1 MDIKYMEYVLALAK
15 AGNITQAAKDLYI
28 SQPTL
33 SQFIRNYQNTLGIHL
48 FKRMNGRYTL
58 TSAGETFCKY
68 AEQIIELE
76 KNMEQAM
83 QTYKNTTI
91 LKIGTSTT
99 KAISM
104 VTHLIPIYRKEFPNI
119 DIAMSEGNSFTI
131 ISKVLNNDL
140 DLVFGSISSLDLYK
154 GQILPLKEEKIAL
167 AVPSR
172 MSICNSN
179 YNYIQS
185 LDLETFA
192 RELSGAP
199 FILQHPGSC
208 IRYLADGLFRSAHMT
223 PVVILNTSNASSIV
237 KSVSSG
243 IGAGFI
249 PVSNMVLDPNI
260 VYFLFTPSLYR
271 IHCMVYRKKI
281 EKDTAFQ
288 RVPGIRRSLDRYGP
302 GNRRSG
308 SLCLIFLLNN
318 TKIALK
324 SITERDLSKIP
335 PLLFIE
341 LFISVFSII
350 LPSQQP

>member
-172 MSICNSN
+172 MSICRNSN

-223 PVVILNTSNASSIV
+223 PVVILNTSQCIFYC
-237 KSVSSG
+237 KICFLWYRCRIYPCKQYG
-243 IGAGFI
+243 IG
-249 PVSNMVLDPNI
+249 PQ
-260 VYFLFTPSLYR
+260 YR
-271 IHCMVYRKKI
+271 IFFVY
-281 EKDTAFQ
+281 TF
-288 RVPGIRRSLDRYGP
+288 SLPHPLYG
-302 GNRRSG
+302 
-308 SLCLIFLLNN
+308 
-318 TKIALK
+318 
-324 SITERDLSKIP
+324 LSKKDRKRYC
-335 PLLFIE
+335 
-341 LFISVFSII
+341 ISTSF
-350 LPSQQP
+350 

>member
-33 SQFIRNYQNTLGIHL
+33 SQFVRNYQNTLGINL

-76 KNMEQAM
+76 KNMDQAM

-91 LKIGTSTT
+91 LRIGTSTT

-104 VTHLIPIYRKEFPNI
+104 VTHFLPIYRKEFPNI
-119 DIAMSEGNSFTI
+119 DIAMSEGNSSI
-131 ISKVLNNDL
+131 VISKLLNNDL
-140 DLVFGSISSLDLYK
+140 DLVFGSVSSLDFYK

-172 MSICNSN
+172 MSICRNSN
-179 YNYIQS
+179 YNYIQG

-192 RELSGAP
+192 REFSGAP

-208 IRYLADGLFRSAHMT
+208 IRHLTDSLFHSAHMN
-223 PVVILNTSNASSIV
+223 PIVILNTSNASSIV

-243 IGAGFI
+243 IGVGFI

-260 VYFLFTPSLYR
+260 VYFLLTPTLYR
-271 IHCMVYRKKI
+271 IHCMVHRKKT
-281 EKDTAFQ
+281 EKDMAFQ
-288 RVPGIRRSLDRYGP
+288 RLFELAQEYANSWTNMNPEIGDLVPY
-302 GNRRSG
+302 
-308 SLCLIFLLNN
+308 
-318 TKIALK
+318 A
-324 SITERDLSKIP
+324 
-335 PLLFIE
+335 
-341 LFISVFSII
+341 
-350 LPSQQP
+350 

>member
-172 MSICNSN
+172 MSICRNSN

-288 RVPGIRRSLDRYGP
+288 RLSELSREYADRWTDMEPEIGDLVPY
-302 GNRRSG
+302 
-308 SLCLIFLLNN
+308 
-318 TKIALK
+318 A
-324 SITERDLSKIP
+324 
-335 PLLFIE
+335 
-341 LFISVFSII
+341 
-350 LPSQQP
+350 